1 MDFVIGSEVVMQL
14 LGRVRHDKHLGP
26 GKLVSLS
33 CLVQEAGQWAKLLAL
48 LETSSPEIL
57 TLKSNFNN

>member
-1 MDFVIGSEVVMQL
+1 MRTD
-14 LGRVRHDKHLGP
+14 RHLGP

-48 LETSSPEIL
+48 LKLPVPEIL